1 MVLPIL
7 FAGTPDV
14 AVAPLHAL
22 AQDKEHFDVRA
33 VLTRPDAPTGRG
45 RKLVPSAV
53 KKAAIELGIPVLEVN
68 PSNEQECISALKAT
82 GARVAAVVAYGKILR
97 QSVLDALDLGW
108 YNLHFSILPQW
119 RGAAPVQR
127 AIWAGDDITG
137 ATVFKIT
144 RGMDE
149 GPILAQMTT
158 EIGERET
165 AGDLL
170 TRLSNDGANLLC
182 SALIGM
188 ESGQIV
194 PVEQDSTPCQI
205 AQKITVED
213 AHIRFDIPA
222 FAIDRQIRACTPNPG
237 AWCNLHVDSGDL
249 KTSSLHVLSC
259 ALAKDEDIELHSL
272 NELKPGQIL
281 AKKHNVWVGCLS
293 GAIELLE
300 VKAQGKKAMKA
311 ADWARGAH
319 LNSESYLN

>member
-14 AVAPLHAL
+14 AVAPLRAL
-22 AQDKEHFDVRA
+22 VEDKEHFDVRA

-68 PSNEQECISALKAT
+68 PSNEQECVSALKAT
-82 GARVAAVVAYGKILR
+82 GARIAAVVAYGKILR
-97 QSVLDALDLGW
+97 QSVLDALPLGW
-108 YNLHFSILPQW
+108 YNLHFSLLPQW

-158 EIGERET
+158 KIGLHET

-182 SALIGM
+182 SALVGL

-213 AHIRFDIPA
+213 AHIRFDIPS

-237 AWCNLHVDSGDL
+237 AWCNLHVDSSDL
-249 KTSSLHVLSC
+249 QTISLHVLAC

-281 AKKHNVWVGCLS
+281 AKKHNVWVECAS

-300 VKAQGKKAMKA
+300 VKAQGKKAMNA

-319 LNSESYLN
+319 LSSESYLD

>member
-7 FAGTPDV
+7 FAGTPEV
-14 AVAPLHAL
+14 SVAPLRAL

-45 RKLVPSAV
+45 RKIVPSAV

-68 PSNEQECISALKAT
+68 PSDEEECIRALKAT
-82 GARVAAVVAYGKILR
+82 GAKLAAVVAYGKILR
-97 QSVLDALDLGW
+97 QSVLDALPLGW
-108 YNLHFSILPQW
+108 YNLHFSLLPQW

-158 EIGERET
+158 EIGAHET

-170 TRLSNDGANLLC
+170 MRLSNDGADLLC
-182 SALIGM
+182 SALVGM
-188 ESGQIV
+188 ESGQII
-194 PVEQDSTPCQI
+194 PVEQDPTPCQI

-237 AWCNLHVDSGDL
+237 AWCNLHDYCEDSQII
-249 KTSSLHVLSC
+249 SLHVLSC
-259 ALAKDEDIELHSL
+259 ALAKDEDIPIHNLS
-272 NELKPGQIL
+272 ELKPGQIF
-281 AKKHNVWVGCLS
+281 AGKRNVWVGSAS
-293 GAIELLE
+293 GVLELLE

-319 LNSESYLN
+319 LSQESYLD